1 MKVCVLQPDYSQP
14 LSTVSYMAEEDYK
27 NAEPSRNLSYLLPED
42 QVDHV
47 FLNKAIAYRQ
57 LKELKH
63 KGYDIFVN
71 LCAACLDWDVPSID
85 VVVALEQL
93 DLPYTGPTFDL
104 YAPSKQLMKHIASA
118 AGVQTPK
125 FVKVETSAGVEDA
138 CQKLQFPLFV
148 KPAAAMDSL
157 GIDDKSYVT
166 TKEALQSK
174 VADLLTQFD
183 QVLVEE
189 YVSGREFTVLL
200 AANPENRYS
209 LTTYPSLEFVFPT
222 GERFKT
228 YELKVRQSHP
238 ECNVICSDLELD
250 SRLREAAKGVFLGF
264 NGVGYARIDFRV
276 NEKNEIF
283 FLEINFNPLIFLNG
297 QERTSADCILGSD
310 ENVSIFLRQ
319 IITEGIS
326 RHRCRQ
332 KEFEPYRNLTLSHSM
347 NVLPLKLL
355 SEVRGCQKS

>member
-42 QVDHV
+42 QVDHI
-47 FLNKAIAYRQ
+47 FLNKATTYRQ

-63 KGYDIFVN
+63 KNYDIFVN

-104 YAPSKQLMKHIASA
+104 YAPSKQLMKHIACT

-125 FVKVETSAGVEDA
+125 FIKVETLAEVEDN

-157 GIDDKSYVT
+157 GIDDESYIT
-166 TKEALQSK
+166 TKEDLQSK
-174 VADLLTQFD
+174 VANLLTQFD

-189 YVSGREFTVLL
+189 YVAGREFTVLL
-200 AANPENRYS
+200 AANPEDRHA
-209 LTTYPSLEFVFPT
+209 LTTYSSLEFVFPA

-250 SRLREAAKGVFLGF
+250 SRLRKAAKDVFLAF
-264 NGVGYARIDFRV
+264 NAVGYARIDFRV

-283 FLEINFNPLIFLNG
+283 FLEINFNPLIFLSG
-297 QERTSADCILGSD
+297 EERTSADCILGSD
-310 ENVSIFLRQ
+310 ENISSFLKQ
-319 IITEGIS
+319 IIAEGIS
-326 RHRCRQ
+326 RHEYRQ
-332 KEFEPYRNLTLSHSM
+332 KEFRLDRNLTLSYGI
-347 NVLPLKLL
+347 N
-355 SEVRGCQKS
+355 R